1 MPSRD
6 EMIERL
12 QKSYEG
18 LDSMINGIMF
28 QAMAQEQDPYQVIR
42 TDGLPVLAP
51 LVTLQASCMMT
62 LIALGGI
69 GEGE

>member
-1 MPSRD
+1 MPNRE

-12 QKSYEG
+12 QKSFDG
-18 LDSMINGIMF
+18 LDGMINGIMF
-28 QAMAQEQDPYQVIR
+28 QAMAEEQDPYQVLR

-69 GEGE
+69 SDE